1 MLAAAQPRPA
11 LGHTQ
16 LIASSPTAGDTL
28 AASPAAI
35 RLEFSGS
42 VEAALSEIRLITADG
57 RSFRLTL
64 RGAPG
69 ETRALEARL
78 PVLRP
83 GAYRVAWRVV
93 AADGHPIADSFVFY
107 LAPAGSGGGT
117 AGAEFRP
124 PPPERAAAEGASRSR
139 WVATAGLR
147 GLATGA
153 LMALAGTLLFVV
165 RMEPVTSPPAI
176 RIARALVIAAPLLLT
191 AHVVAWL
198 MYVSP
203 DAGIDGSVVG
213 RALET
218 TPGRV
223 EALRLGLALLALW
236 ALGLARRP
244 GIAAA
249 CALAAVATTGA
260 LGHTAGG
267 APGWSI
273 PLKSLH
279 VAAASIWLGG
289 LLILVA
295 GLPGAE
301 EFRGVAHRVSSLAL
315 GAVIVI
321 ALTGILQTLLILPAA
336 ADLVRSTYGLLVLG
350 KAVGLAALVVFGF
363 RNRFGL
369 LPALPEASGRLR
381 GSVRLET
388 LLMGAVILLAGFLA
402 YVPPPVT
409 P

>member
-1 MLAAAQPRPA
+1 MLVAAVHPRSA
-11 LGHTQ
+11 LGHTR
-16 LIASSPTAGDTL
+16 LIASSPAAGDTL
-28 AASPAAI
+28 AASPATI
-35 RLEFSGS
+35 RLEFSGP
-42 VEAALSEIRLITADG
+42 VEAALSEIRLIAADG
-57 RSFRLTL
+57 QSFRLAA
-64 RGAPG
+64 RVAPG
-69 ETRALEARL
+69 ETRALEARV

-107 LAPAGSGGGT
+107 FAPAGSAGGT

-124 PPPERAAAEGASRSR
+124 PPEPAAAKVAGRSR

-165 RMEPVTSPPAI
+165 RMEPATSPPAI
-176 RIARALVIAAPLLLT
+176 RISRALMIAAPLLLA

-198 MYVSP
+198 LYVSP
-203 DAGIDGSVVG
+203 SARIDASVVG

-249 CALAAVATTGA
+249 FALAAVAATGA
-260 LGHTAGG
+260 LGHTAVN

-279 VAAASIWLGG
+279 VTAASIWLGG
-289 LLILVA
+289 LVILVA
-295 GLPGAE
+295 GVPGAE
-301 EFRGVAHRVSSLAL
+301 EFRAVARRVSSLAL

-321 ALTGILQTLLILPAA
+321 ALTGILQTLLLLPAV
-336 ADLVRSTYGLLVLG
+336 ADLVRSPYGLLVLG
-350 KAVGLAALVVFGF
+350 KALGLAALVAFGF

-369 LPALPEASGRLR
+369 LPALPEASGRFR
-381 GSVRLET
+381 RSVRLET